1 MAKIG
6 LKYPVVSPMT
16 ENGNVV
22 TYGTGFVLAKAISL
36 NISIEN
42 SDIKLWADD
51 SVAETDRCFASG
63 TVSLG
68 VDDLYD
74 NAKVMLL
81 DYISGVTVDVGTGAK
96 ELSAGA
102 SSPAY
107 VGFGVY
113 GKVVRNGVNYW
124 RAIWLKKVQF
134 AEPSDELKTK
144 GESTEFLTPELEGSI
159 LMASDGLWKEEATF
173 PTEKGAKDWLDGKS
187 GIVEKVANVVSTVQ
201 SGTYTTTQSVE
212 LSTATAGAKV
222 YYTQDGTI
230 PTEASTQYSS
240 PISLTSP
247 ANKCIKAIG
256 IKSGLQNSDI
266 LELYIKV
273 QS

>member
-1 MAKIG
+1 
-6 LKYPVVSPMT
+6 
-16 ENGNVV
+16 
-22 TYGTGFVLAKAISL
+22 
-36 NISIEN
+36 
-42 SDIKLWADD
+42 
-51 SVAETDRCFASG
+51 
-63 TVSLG
+63 
-68 VDDLYD
+68 
-74 NAKVMLL
+74 
-81 DYISGVTVDVGTGAK
+81 
-96 ELSAGA
+96 
-102 SSPAY
+102 
-107 VGFGVY
+107 
-113 GKVVRNGVNYW
+113 
-124 RAIWLKKVQF
+124 
-134 AEPSDELKTK
+134 
-144 GESTEFLTPELEGSI
+144 
-159 LMASDGLWKEEATF
+159 MASDGLWKEEATF
-173 PTEKGAKDWLDGKS
+173 PTENGAKDWLDGKS